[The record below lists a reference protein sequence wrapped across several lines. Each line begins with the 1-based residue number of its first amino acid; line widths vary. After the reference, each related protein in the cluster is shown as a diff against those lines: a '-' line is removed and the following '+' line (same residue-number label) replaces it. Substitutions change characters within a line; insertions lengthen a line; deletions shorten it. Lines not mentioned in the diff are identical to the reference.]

1 MEEFMKTCI
10 IQLDHTANRGF
21 VWSDDMEMLLNILK
35 TIYPELDFD
44 QMVCGDSDTTFIY
57 ESIDYTALHNLVSL
71 VFDRVIVDVSEETWG
86 DIFHEQC
93 IKKVES
99 LNENT

>member
-1 MEEFMKTCI
+1 MKTCI
-10 IQLDHTANRGF
+10 IQLDDTANNSF
-21 VWSDDMEMLLNILK
+21 VWSDDIEMLLNILK

-44 QMVCGDSDTTFIY
+44 QMVSGDCEVTFIY
-57 ESIDYTALHNLVSL
+57 RSNDYETLHNLVSL
-71 VFDRVIVDVSEETWG
+71 VFDRVIVDVSEECMG
-86 DIFHEQC
+86 DRFHKQC